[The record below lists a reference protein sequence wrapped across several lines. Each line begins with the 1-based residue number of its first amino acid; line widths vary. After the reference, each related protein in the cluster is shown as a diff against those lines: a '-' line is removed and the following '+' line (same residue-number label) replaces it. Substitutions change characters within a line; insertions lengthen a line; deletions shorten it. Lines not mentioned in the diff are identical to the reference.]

1 VFPWPHSGALE
12 QSEKKPVRPA
22 FLHARHITEEKILP
36 TGIIPAPKLSTK
48 CRSSAVRNDPV
59 QENKKAVQ
67 GKRFSPDRPEKD
79 KKMSNKTK
87 LILGFT
93 IAVFMISAMFAAA
106 PRLSA
111 SPQQAATAEVKIDNF
126 SFGPA
131 TLTVAPGTTV
141 TWVNHD
147 DIPHTV
153 VSTDGFF
160 KSKVLDTDEKFS
172 FTFAKAGT
180 YPYFCS
186 IHPKM
191 TASVVVK

>member
-1 VFPWPHSGALE
+1 M
-12 QSEKKPVRPA
+12 
-22 FLHARHITEEKILP
+22 
-36 TGIIPAPKLSTK
+36 
-48 CRSSAVRNDPV
+48 SS
-59 QENKKAVQ
+59 
-67 GKRFSPDRPEKD
+67 
-79 KKMSNKTK
+79 KTK
-87 LILGFT
+87 WILGFT
-93 IAVFMISAMFAAA
+93 AAALILTMTLAIA

-111 SPQQAATAEVKIDNF
+111 NPQQAATAEVKIDNF

-131 TLTVAPGTTV
+131 TLTVAPGTTI

-153 VSTDGFF
+153 VSTDGIF

-172 FTFAKAGT
+172 YTFTKAGS

-191 TASVVVK
+191 TATVVVK

>member
-1 VFPWPHSGALE
+1 MSSKMMWVLVFTAVALMLAAMLAGA
-12 QSEKKPVRPA
+12 P
-22 FLHARHITEEKILP
+22 
-36 TGIIPAPKLSTK
+36 G
-48 CRSSAVRNDPV
+48 
-59 QENKKAVQ
+59 
-67 GKRFSPDRPEKD
+67 
-79 KKMSNKTK
+79 
-87 LILGFT
+87 
-93 IAVFMISAMFAAA
+93 
-106 PRLSA
+106 LSA

-131 TLTVAPGTTV
+131 TITVAPGTTV

-153 VSTDGFF
+153 VSTDSVF

-172 FTFAKAGT
+172 FTFTKAGT

-191 TASVVVK
+191 TATIVVK